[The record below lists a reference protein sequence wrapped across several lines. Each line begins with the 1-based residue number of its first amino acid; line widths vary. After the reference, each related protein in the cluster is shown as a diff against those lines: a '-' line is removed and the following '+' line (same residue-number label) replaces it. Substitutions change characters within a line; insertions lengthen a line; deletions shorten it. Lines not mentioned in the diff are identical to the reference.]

1 MEETVPRFKHTERL
15 ISDSIRHFIYGA
27 IAGVMETMI
36 CHPLDTIKTRYQNNN
51 DPFSMKYGIRGFY
64 RGVFTV
70 INGVIPKMGVRFA
83 SFEYFRYLTDGNI
96 ALSGLCS
103 GFVEAVLVVNPID
116 VIKIRMQT
124 HSMKEPGSTEL
135 TVWNIIQSEKWRLFY
150 RGVYFTMLRQ
160 GMNQCTNF
168 FMYHHL
174 RRHYEMNSAAA
185 AFISSGIGPILN
197 NPIDVI
203 KTRLHASSTNR
214 SWIVVTKDIWSNQG
228 VFGFYRGLTP
238 RLIRIM
244 PGQAITFTVYEYL
257 ISKWS

>member
-15 ISDSIRHFIYGA
+15 ISESQRHFINGA
-27 IAGVMETMI
+27 IAGVVETII

-51 DPFSMKYGIRGFY
+51 DPFSMKYGVRGFY
-64 RGVFTV
+64 RGVWTV
-70 INGVIPKMGVRFA
+70 ISGVVPKMGIRFS
-83 SFEYFRYLTDGNI
+83 SFEYFRHLTDGNI

-103 GFVEAVLVVNPID
+103 GFVEAIIVVNPMD

-124 HSMKEPGSTEL
+124 HSMKEPGTTPL
-135 TVWNIIQSEKWRLFY
+135 TVWSIIRSEKLRLFY

-168 FMYHHL
+168 FIYHYL
-174 RRHYEMNSAAA
+174 RREYEMNSTAA

-203 KTRLHASSTNR
+203 KTRLHASLVNK
-214 SWIVVTKDIWSNQG
+214 SWLLASREIWSQQG
-228 VFGFYRGLTP
+228 ISGFYRGLTP

-244 PGQAITFTVYEYL
+244 PGQAITFTVYEFL
-257 ISKWS
+257 VTHF